1 MNNKKSAVSP
11 LLAAIILTPAI
22 IFAVTFFSFHF
33 VDSHVIS
40 SYENEQMQL
49 ITDRLGDRQVRQFD
63 MIVTSLKNDLAHK
76 AKSVSVNTNNIASI
90 EQALQSSSFQAE
102 DTRLLVIS
110 NDMLDTA
117 SRGRL
122 NNNIEGDVGNKTIKT
137 GTSLVDAYFLNDKNI
152 LLISTPIFNAGSE
165 IAAIIFTRYSLDTIT
180 SELLL
185 PSKFIINRLTHGGKA
200 IAQNGQLSA
209 ANYSR
214 PATSTTLPKLT
225 ITSQLT
231 TSAANALLLD
241 RSLLQLLTVLVA
253 ALVAAISLV
262 GYLVVSKLIK
272 NTHQQE
278 LKELRQRAKVDSR
291 SAASQQA
298 SAETTTPEPAK
309 TPPATSVPTPL
320 PADDAD
326 VVESDKALEELFDI
340 ADEPLPDEQI
350 FRAYDI
356 RGNAETQLQDATV
369 NSIGQAI
376 GSAAQEQGERSIA
389 IACDGRLSSPRIKQA
404 LIDGLCS
411 TGIDVVDI
419 GELATPLLYFA
430 THNSAH
436 SSGVMITGS
445 HNPVADNGLKI
456 VINQQALHGQ
466 QITALRQRIVDK
478 HFSAGHGELS
488 TLAVEDDYID
498 YITSDIAIA
507 QPLKIVI
514 DAGNGIAGKT
524 APALFEALNCEV
536 VSLYCEVDGNF
547 PNHHPDPSNPDN
559 LKALIASVSE
569 NEADLGIAFDGDG
582 DRLGVVNH
590 LGHIISADRL
600 LMLFAQDVVSRNP
613 GTDVVFDVKC
623 TRHLNALIS
632 SYGGR
637 PIMWKS
643 GHSLIKEKMVS
654 TGALLGGEFTGHF
667 FFKERW
673 FGFDDGLYSAAR
685 LVEILSTTDD
695 SLDSLLSS
703 LPDPVGTA
711 EIIFPVDEN
720 IKFAIIDQLINTGD
734 FSGGKITTIDGLR
747 IDFSDGW
754 GLVRAS
760 NTGAALTLRFEGNN
774 QASIDRIQQ
783 LFKEQLLNIEH
794 SQDISF

>member
-1 MNNKKSAVSP
+1 MDNKKSAVSP

-40 SYENEQMQL
+40 PYENEQMQL
-49 ITDRLGDRQVRQFD
+49 ITDRLGDRQVQQFD

-152 LLISTPIFNAGSE
+152 LLISTPIFNADSE

-185 PSKFIINRLTHGGKA
+185 PSKFIINSLTHGGKA

-214 PATSTTLPKLT
+214 QATSTTLPKLT

-278 LKELRQRAKVDSR
+278 LKELHQRAKVDSR
-291 SAASQQA
+291 NAASQQA

-320 PADDAD
+320 PADDDD
-326 VVESDKALEELFDI
+326 VVQSDKALEELFDI

-419 GELATPLLYFA
+419 GELATPLLYFV

-536 VSLYCEVDGNF
+536 VPLYCEVDGNF

>member
-1 MNNKKSAVSP
+1 MDNKKSAVSP

-137 GTSLVDAYFLNDKNI
+137 GTSLVDAYFINDKNI
-152 LLISTPIFNAGSE
+152 LLISTPIFNADSE

-278 LKELRQRAKVDSR
+278 LKELHQRAKVDSR
-291 SAASQQA
+291 NAASQQA

-320 PADDAD
+320 PADDDD
-326 VVESDKALEELFDI
+326 VVQSDKALEELFDI

-356 RGNAETQLQDATV
+356 RGNADTQLQDATV

-419 GELATPLLYFA
+419 GELATPLLYFV

-536 VSLYCEVDGNF
+536 VPLYCEVDGNF

-703 LPDPVGTA
+703 LPSPVGTA
-711 EIIFPVDEN
+711 EIIFPVDED